1 MSASLGKSLDMS
13 LDDIINE
20 NKKSRGPRN
29 QNRNKPNT
37 RGSPYTRRNDNNSG
51 SVQKRGNRQRQQQQQ
66 AAGQSVMFNPAAF
79 LAAAQQQN
87 QTSRKIVISNLYYG
101 VTEKDLRALFEQV
114 GPISS
119 ATLNCKGDGT
129 SRGSGEVVFKNPM
142 HARLAIE
149 KYNGVHLDGRAM
161 KIETTFDPMAAAA
174 SMMMPTMVPSP
185 LMMQQQQQ
193 QQQSRNAGGSSGSAA
208 RNKRGGNAPA
218 GGPRRNAR
226 GSGRRGNNPDAADAS
241 VTKDSLDAELDSYML
256 KGKEEDTAMA
266 E

>member
-1 MSASLGKSLDMS
+1 
-13 LDDIINE
+13 
-20 NKKSRGPRN
+20 
-29 QNRNKPNT
+29 
-37 RGSPYTRRNDNNSG
+37 
-51 SVQKRGNRQRQQQQQ
+51 
-66 AAGQSVMFNPAAF
+66 
-79 LAAAQQQN
+79 QQN

-185 LMMQQQQQ
+185 LMMQQQPQQRQQ
-193 QQQSRNAGGSSGSAA
+193 QQQSRNAGGSGGSAA